1 MHDDAATLIGTLR
14 QQPNPLRDL
23 IERAERLA
31 ALDDAL
37 RQWTQEPWFQSIR
50 LANIRGDTVVLFASN
65 AAALVPLRYRQQE
78 LLNFLRDSLK
88 LSCTRLETKV
98 RPSVN
103 RRFTQV

>member
-1 MHDDAATLIGTLR
+1 MHDDAVTLIGTLR
-14 QQPNPLRDL
+14 QQPHPLRDL
-23 IERAERLA
+23 IERAERLT
-31 ALDDAL
+31 ALDNAL

-78 LLNFLRDSLK
+78 LLSFLRDSLK

-103 RRFTQV
+103 RRFTRV